1 MMNGR
6 PVLASTGLALGDL
19 AALVALR
26 PDLGALAGDVSA
38 PHAWVAT
45 AGPDGAAITLSCA
58 GLWCVAAW
66 LGVGLLAAAATQLP
80 GSIGRMARSASRA
93 MLPAALYRLVA
104 AAAGLGILVAPVVA
118 AARAASAPAIP
129 APTWPT
135 TTPRPT
141 VRPPQP
147 ARPTRG
153 SSQGRGVVVR
163 PGDSL
168 WAIAA
173 TRLGPQATPALVAAT
188 WPRWYAA
195 NRAVIGADPDLIRP
209 GQLLQ
214 PAASTQGPQ

>member
-1 MMNGR
+1 
-6 PVLASTGLALGDL
+6 VLASTGLALGDL

-104 AAAGLGILVAPVVA
+104 AAAGLGILVAPGVA
-118 AARAASAPAIP
+118 GTGQSWLVHNAPAVHSET
-129 APTWPT
+129 AET
-135 TTPRPT
+135 
-141 VRPPQP
+141 
-147 ARPTRG
+147 A
-153 SSQGRGVVVR
+153 
-163 PGDSL
+163 
-168 WAIAA
+168 
-173 TRLGPQATPALVAAT
+173 
-188 WPRWYAA
+188 YAY
-195 NRAVIGADPDLIRP
+195 PE
-209 GQLLQ
+209 
-214 PAASTQGPQ
+214 TQSEP